1 MKGERIKLVKPKE
14 IRSRLRHEK
23 DDGIRLKLVFLN
35 AVANFSIDLES
46 ACSMC
51 GIAVSTGYLW
61 IRNWNEEGYDGIK
74 DKPNSGGRPPK
85 LDEEDLEELRAEL
98 KQKDYWTTPEVKGKI
113 LDKFGVDLS
122 EDQVR
127 RILRNKLDMLFSKP
141 YPMDYRRPIDAEL
154 ILENQIELTFSLL
167 EERGIS
173 MQEIAIGFVDETR
186 PQNTANTVRVW
197 SFEKVRAIKN
207 TTKFG
212 ANTIGFYAI
221 NGNSVKEFLQDSKAI
236 SIAQFL
242 ESIKSANREYK
253 SVIIV
258 IDNFA
263 SHRSKLVRD
272 KAKELGLFLVYLPPY
287 SPDLNPIE
295 FIWKSIK
302 RILSV
307 SSIGDEC
314 DMRQIIS
321 DSWDKFSNSLSY
333 AEAWIRKF
341 IPNRD
346 YNMFCRGL

>member
-46 ACSMC
+46 ACSMS

-85 LDEEDLEELRAEL
+85 LDEEDLKELRAEL

-341 IPNRD
+341 MPNRN

>member
-1 MKGERIKLVKPKE
+1 MKGERIELAKPKE

-23 DDGIRLKLVFLN
+23 DDRVRLKLIFLN
-35 AVANFSIDLES
+35 AIANFSMDLES

-51 GIAVSTGYLW
+51 EIAVSTGYLW
-61 IRNWNEEGYDGIK
+61 MRNWNEEGYDGMK

-85 LDEEDLEELRAEL
+85 LDEKDLEELRAEL
-98 KQKDYWTTPEVKGKI
+98 KQKDYWTTQEVKGK
-113 LDKFGVDLS
+113 LLEKFGVDLS
-122 EDQVR
+122 EDQIR
-127 RILRNKLDMLFSKP
+127 RILRDKLNMLFSKP
-141 YPMDYRRPIDAEL
+141 YPMDYRRPIDAEIL
-154 ILENQIELTFSLL
+154 LENQIELTFSLL
-167 EERGIS
+167 EEKGIS
-173 MQEIAIGFVDETR
+173 IGDMAIGFVDETR

-212 ANTIGFYAI
+212 TNTIGFYAI
-221 NGNSVKEFLQDSKAI
+221 KGNSVKEFLQDSKAT

-242 ESIKSANREYK
+242 ESIKSANEEYK
-253 SVIIV
+253 AVIIV

-272 KAKELGLFLVYLPPY
+272 KAKELGLYLVYLPPY

-302 RILSV
+302 RILSISAV
-307 SSIGDEC
+307 GDLC
-314 DMRQIIS
+314 DMKRIIS

-341 IPNRD
+341 MPNGN
-346 YNMFCRGL
+346 YNMFC